1 MREMMNDLSKRDIY
15 CQPLHGRLVVFGQ
28 WQRLTVQE
36 RAALAQQKA
45 ALLAQADNE
54 WRTPLPAWLN
64 AIVLGEMMSGDLTQY
79 GLFFLAVGGAPED
92 EQRLTQLGAALYR
105 AFPLLASNVAWDGE
119 QPEWCVSTRPA
130 AYLPEE
136 AGEYA
141 DDEAFIQAQLVRP
154 HSVFQRGMLR
164 IVTARCAGERRW
176 GIWLHHLV
184 ADADFIRVL
193 LPLAQRWLQDGEMA
207 APDFSFIQLQ
217 WRLGRTLAL
226 QHSRLQ
232 RFWRGQAALFAA
244 LTPWEETLP
253 AVTPTTTGQTFDLP
267 AGRGGATLVAQA
279 LAQALR
285 QQGIGGPLLAVAP
298 VTLRRGDGGAA
309 ASGCYI
315 NLIPLV
321 LDAGCSAAEFESR
334 RRSWLEHAL
343 LPQEEIAEAAGVNYR
358 RALVMLNIIDR
369 PATPP
374 AFRHSPEQRSRKP
387 ITLTLTG
394 IEQGGWRV
402 ALTTRLGEAFSQ
414 ALGGALRRALGA

>member
-1 MREMMNDLSKRDIY
+1 
-15 CQPLHGRLVVFGQ
+15 
-28 WQRLTVQE
+28 
-36 RAALAQQKA
+36 
-45 ALLAQADNE
+45 
-54 WRTPLPAWLN
+54 
-64 AIVLGEMMSGDLTQY
+64 
-79 GLFFLAVGGAPED
+79 
-92 EQRLTQLGAALYR
+92 
-105 AFPLLASNVAWDGE
+105 
-119 QPEWCVSTRPA
+119 
-130 AYLPEE
+130 
-136 AGEYA
+136 
-141 DDEAFIQAQLVRP
+141 
-154 HSVFQRGMLR
+154 
-164 IVTARCAGERRW
+164 
-176 GIWLHHLV
+176 
-184 ADADFIRVL
+184 
-193 LPLAQRWLQDGEMA
+193 
-207 APDFSFIQLQ
+207 
-217 WRLGRTLAL
+217 
-226 QHSRLQ
+226 
-232 RFWRGQAALFAA
+232 
-244 LTPWEETLP
+244 
-253 AVTPTTTGQTFDLP
+253 
-267 AGRGGATLVAQA
+267 
-279 LAQALR
+279 
-285 QQGIGGPLLAVAP
+285 P